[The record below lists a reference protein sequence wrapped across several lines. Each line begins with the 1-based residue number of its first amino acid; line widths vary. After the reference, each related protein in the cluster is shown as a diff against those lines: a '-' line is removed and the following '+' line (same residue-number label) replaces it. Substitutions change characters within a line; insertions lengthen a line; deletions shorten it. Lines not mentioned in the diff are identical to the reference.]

1 MINQKNL
8 IPMENLL
15 SFVTERPVSAGSI
28 TEDSINNWD
37 HDSVIDFDTL
47 FLK

>member
-1 MINQKNL
+1 
-8 IPMENLL
+8 MENLL
-15 SFVTERPVSAGSI
+15 SFVTERPVNAGSI
-28 TEDSINNWD
+28 TEDSIKNWD